1 MKYPSYLRPF
11 MALFIVLILF
21 VIFGSGFFSGMEAAL
36 FAASRTK
43 AMVMAEQD
51 LPGSKALLQIKENMS
66 RPITVIVIGNNI
78 VNIVGSLFVG
88 VAASQLFGSA
98 ILGYLSVALTIL
110 IIIFGEIIPKT
121 IGENNAESI
130 GSFVARPL
138 LFATKILLPIVLF
151 IELLTKRFAKKR
163 DLVSE
168 EELKV
173 LSELGHKEGV
183 IEKDE
188 RDLIQRVFLMND
200 LVARD
205 IMTPRTVLVAFQED
219 QVLGE
224 IRDEIFSLRHSRLPV
239 YGEGIDDTT
248 GVCLR
253 RDLLQALAED
263 KHTMKIKDFTHEAL
277 YVNEKYRV
285 DDLLPYFQEKRA
297 HMAIVK
303 DEFDGTSGLVTLE
316 DVLEQLV
323 GEIVDETDEYI
334 DAREHA
340 REVGDAS
347 GHTVDQGENEV
358 A

>member
-1 MKYPSYLRPF
+1 
-11 MALFIVLILF
+11 MALFIILILL
-21 VIFGSGFFSGMEAAL
+21 VIFGSAFFSGMEAAL
-36 FAASRTK
+36 FAASRSK
-43 AMVMAEQD
+43 AIVMAEQD
-51 LPGSKALLQIKENMS
+51 APGGKALLKVKENMS

-88 VAASQLFGSA
+88 FVAGELFGSA
-98 ILGYLSVALTIL
+98 VLGFLSAGLTIL

-121 IGENNAESI
+121 IGENNAEAI
-130 GSFVARPL
+130 GRKVARPL
-138 LFATKILLPIVLF
+138 LMMTRVLLPIVLF
-151 IELLTKRFAKKR
+151 IELMTKRFAKKR

-168 EELKV
+168 EELKI

-188 RDLIQRVFLMND
+188 RDLIQKVFMMND

-224 IRDEIFSLRHSRLPV
+224 IRDDIFSLRHSRLPV
-239 YGEGIDDTT
+239 YKEGIDDTT

-263 KHTMKIKDFTHEAL
+263 KDHMQIKDFKHEAL
-277 YVNEKYRV
+277 YVDEKYRV
-285 DDLLPYFQEKRA
+285 DDLLPYFQKKRA

-347 GHTVDQGENEV
+347 DHTVDQSENEISV
-358 A
+358 